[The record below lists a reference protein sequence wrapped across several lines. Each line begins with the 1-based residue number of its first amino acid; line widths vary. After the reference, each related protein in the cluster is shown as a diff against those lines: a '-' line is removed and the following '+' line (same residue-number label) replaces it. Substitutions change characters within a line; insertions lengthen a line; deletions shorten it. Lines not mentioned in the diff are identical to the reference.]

1 MSKAG
6 IATILLLLAFLTS
19 AVYVATHLADD
30 IDTNILSL
38 LPGDSHDQT
47 LSDAIERAN
56 DEASNRVV
64 FAIEGGIAA
73 DRRKAARGLL
83 SDLVASGEF
92 QNSADDG
99 KVLWQWLF
107 ANRTQMLCPDDR
119 VRLAKGEGGAIAR
132 EAMVQWY
139 APMGSGGAALLKTD
153 PLLLTNRLLACL
165 TPSGIRMMPNP
176 DAEIIS
182 GVITAPVYRL
192 DVQDKID
199 SVIRKWKDD
208 PSTLGLKLE
217 RAGAIFHAAYGAA
230 HARKEMS
237 IIGGISTLAVLLFY
251 WTMFRSFRAPV
262 IAMGMV
268 AFSLT
273 TGLAATLFLF
283 GSIHIIALVFGAALI
298 GMVVDY
304 TTYYLVTGLAE
315 PELDYRARRARIVKP
330 LTLGM
335 LTSVGAFVAL
345 LFFPVS
351 AFRQIALLGSVG
363 LATAWAAT
371 LLLTPRV
378 EGHAMKIGPGAS
390 WTRNVIGRFL
400 GNRPDRRLAVG
411 VLLVAI
417 AVLVLGMWR
426 GHTLDDVKKFQAP
439 SRELVAEE
447 AQIRSLTGF
456 SPSAAFFLVR
466 GDTRESATIHEEQLL
481 TALRERDEAG
491 AVLWAASR
499 FDPSRTQRAADAV
512 LIRDGL
518 VKPHLREVLSTLGS
532 KETNVYE
539 GVSANSGEQASP
551 AFIRDFRGRTGGQF
565 WSIVPVNRALVNIPA
580 FSFVQFVEPAR
591 QYSELFGTY
600 RRLASYGLVLAVILT
615 GLMLVAVYRRL
626 SALGIVLPTVFGLLL
641 TPAITSLLGLP
652 FTFFSA
658 MGLFLVAGAGVDYAI
673 FQWENPGSA
682 GSWTRV
688 GIVLAAAM
696 TCISVGMLGLS
707 SVLPVKSFGLSVAI
721 GVFLTLMLSPFVSMQ
736 SKSPASESEQ

>member
-1 MSKAG
+1 MNRAG
-6 IATILLLLAFLTS
+6 VATILLLLAFLAS
-19 AVYVATHLADD
+19 AAYVATHLAGE

-38 LPGDSHDQT
+38 LPGDSHDQS
-47 LSDAIERAN
+47 LSDAMERAN
-56 DEASNRVV
+56 NDASNRVV
-64 FAIEGGIAA
+64 FAIEDGTAA
-73 DRRKAARGLL
+73 DRHEAAKKLS
-83 SDLVASGEF
+83 SDLIASGDF
-92 QNSADDG
+92 KSSADDG
-99 KVLWQWLF
+99 KALWQWLF

-119 VRLAKGEGGAIAR
+119 ERLEKGEGGAIAR

-139 APMGSGGAALLKTD
+139 APMGSGGGALLKTD
-153 PLLLTNRLLACL
+153 PMLLTNRLLACL

-192 DVQDKID
+192 DVQDKIG
-199 SVIRKWKDD
+199 SIVKKWKDD
-208 PSTLGLKLE
+208 PSTQGLKLE

-262 IAMGMV
+262 IAVGMV
-268 AFSLT
+268 GFSLT
-273 TGLAATLFLF
+273 TGLAATLLLF

-315 PELDYRARRARIVKP
+315 PELDYRERRARIVKP

-335 LTSVGAFVAL
+335 LTSVGAFAAL

-378 EGHAMKIGPGAS
+378 EGGAMKVGPGAN
-390 WTRNVIGRFL
+390 WTRNVIGGFL
-400 GNRPDRRLAVG
+400 GNRPDRRTAVG
-411 VLLVAI
+411 VFLVAI
-417 AVLVLGMWR
+417 AVLFLGIWR
-426 GHTLDDVKKFQAP
+426 GHALDDVKKFQAP
-439 SRELVAEE
+439 SHELVAEE
-447 AQIRSLTGF
+447 AQIRALTGF
-456 SPSAAFFLVR
+456 SPSASFFLVR
-466 GDTRESATIHEEQLL
+466 GDTRESATVREEQLL
-481 TALRERDEAG
+481 KMLREKGEAG

-499 FDPSRTQRAADAV
+499 FDPSRTRRATDEM

-518 VKPHLREVLSTLGS
+518 LKPHLHEVLSMLGGGGAYA
-532 KETNVYE
+532 YE
-539 GVSANSGEQASP
+539 EASANSGGPSLP
-551 AFIRDFRGRTGGQF
+551 SFISDFRGRTGDQF
-565 WSIVPVNRALVNIPA
+565 WSIVPVNQALATVPDLP
-580 FSFVQFVEPAR
+580 FVQFVEPAK
-591 QYSELFGTY
+591 QYSDLFGNY
-600 RRLASYGLVLAVILT
+600 RRLASYGLVLAVVLT
-615 GLMLVAVYRRL
+615 GLMLIAVYRRL
-626 SALGIVLPTVFGLLL
+626 SALSIVLPTVVGLLL
-641 TPAITSLLGLP
+641 TPAITSLIGLP

-673 FQWENPGSA
+673 FQWENPGRA

-721 GVFLTLMLSPFVSMQ
+721 GIFLTLMLSPFVSMQ
-736 SKSPASESEQ
+736 SRSEVSEGEP